1 MRIMVLNGPNLNL
14 LGSRETDVY
23 GSKTLHDIEG
33 DLQSRFEQVELVFR
47 QSNHEGGLVDAIHE
61 AEADSYT
68 GVVLNAAAYTH
79 TSVAVRDAVAA
90 VSVPVIEVHIS
101 NVYQR
106 ESFRR
111 RSLLSPV
118 CAGLITG
125 LGTDVY
131 RLAILHFIEVNQ
143 G

>member
-1 MRIMVLNGPNLNL
+1 MKIMVLNGPNLNL

-23 GSKTLHDIEG
+23 GERSLDRIEAELRARVT
-33 DLQSRFEQVELVFR
+33 DAELVFR
-47 QSNHEGGLVDAIHE
+47 QSNHEGGLVDALQE
-61 AEADSYT
+61 AERESYA

-90 VSVPVIEVHIS
+90 ISVPVIEVHIS

-118 CAGLITG
+118 CIGLIAG

-131 RLAILHFIEVNQ
+131 RLAILHLLEANRT
-143 G
+143 